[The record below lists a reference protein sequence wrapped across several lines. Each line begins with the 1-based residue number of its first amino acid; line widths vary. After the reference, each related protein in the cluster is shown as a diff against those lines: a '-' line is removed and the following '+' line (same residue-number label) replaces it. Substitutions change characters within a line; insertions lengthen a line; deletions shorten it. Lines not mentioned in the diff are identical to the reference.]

1 MIKFLKRKKILFL
14 FVLFSVFT
22 IGFSSWNLVSTN
34 GNIKSNVNIESGNI
48 DDGTSGARIENLKCD
63 SQLFFDVNDDGS
75 NKDELYIFATGRISN
90 LLEFKNLIID
100 FEIIG
105 NDANGNLFSDNYK
118 ELLNLGYLSPISFN
132 DLTPSSEILHL
143 ESGFDALDLDNE
155 GTYWYYLTNQALNND
170 YRDFMILKKVSYGR
184 FFNYMNPIDFFD
196 SDVSNGIKKG
206 SEYTLREKHNILSM
220 FSTITSTT
228 SNKCEYQLSL
238 ISESYDIN
246 RYDVFFDFNG
256 GQSDEINQYY
266 GSFIEGNDFL
276 IPNVSPQKSGF
287 EFKGWS
293 LNGDGVLYQPGETI
307 NITKETFGSKKNV
320 TFLANFGPYDNT
332 LQKYTFKFYESNN
345 STNFFT
351 YTYSENQ
358 SISINGDIFGAR
370 FDNKY
375 FAGWECNNNYYEVGA
390 LVSEIVDENQN
401 VYNMIAVR
409 RNSNITVKISAKEND
424 GISVDYSFSE
434 SFVFPTIDE
443 LISKNSAFD
452 EFQGLAITGYDMVFY
467 NYEYKVGSNI
477 DTSTF
482 YNYDRT
488 LDTLYFTVEFTDN
501 SAFLLFEFNGST
513 SKLSVAKDS
522 EFVFPSASNLPNL
535 GIEENRYNKYEYIE
549 RYSGQKYTA
558 GQSVVISTE
567 QFPQL
572 DVDGGVYFNL
582 NHIVLRD
589 ITVNWINDD
598 KNSLLS
604 SFDSTKT
611 YLLNEEVELDT
622 NKYSFENGY
631 VPDKWEISVVENK
644 KIITIASDSSSFIL
658 SNDNI
663 GVDGTTVNIKLLA
676 KDGGCFTYDS
686 LLIGDDF
693 VEKEAKNFSLGD
705 KVLTFNH
712 ESGEFEF
719 SPIVILN
726 KSDLKEFNILE
737 LIFSNGKT
745 IKIITEHLLLNSTTR
760 QYEKINYDNVSEKIG
775 NFYLF
780 DEIKDGSHYLSICKL
795 IGFNIYK
802 EKTVFYGIATAYNF
816 NHLLNNAFSLTD
828 GIDGLYNYFEL
839 NNYYVYDPIKKA
851 RDISKFG
858 LYDYEDWDL
867 YLSELEFNIFNVKYL
882 KVSVGKKL
890 LTEQKI
896 IFYINKF
903 LR

>member
-1 MIKFLKRKKILFL
+1 M
-14 FVLFSVFT
+14 
-22 IGFSSWNLVSTN
+22 
-34 GNIKSNVNIESGNI
+34 
-48 DDGTSGARIENLKCD
+48 
-63 SQLFFDVNDDGS
+63 
-75 NKDELYIFATGRISN
+75 
-90 LLEFKNLIID
+90 
-100 FEIIG
+100 
-105 NDANGNLFSDNYK
+105 
-118 ELLNLGYLSPISFN
+118 
-132 DLTPSSEILHL
+132 
-143 ESGFDALDLDNE
+143 
-155 GTYWYYLTNQALNND
+155 
-170 YRDFMILKKVSYGR
+170 
-184 FFNYMNPIDFFD
+184 
-196 SDVSNGIKKG
+196 
-206 SEYTLREKHNILSM
+206 
-220 FSTITSTT
+220 
-228 SNKCEYQLSL
+228 
-238 ISESYDIN
+238 
-246 RYDVFFDFNG
+246 
-256 GQSDEINQYY
+256 
-266 GSFIEGNDFL
+266 
-276 IPNVSPQKSGF
+276 
-287 EFKGWS
+287 
-293 LNGDGVLYQPGETI
+293 YQPGETI
-307 NITKETFGSKKNV
+307 NITKDTFGSKKNV

-332 LQKYTFKFYESNN
+332 LKKYTFKFYESNN

-375 FAGWECNNNYYEVGA
+375 FAGWECNNNFYEVGT
-390 LVSEIVDENQN
+390 LVSKIVDENQN
-401 VYNMIAVR
+401 VYNMIAVW
-409 RNSNITVKISAKEND
+409 RNSNITVKISAKENND
-424 GISVDYSFSE
+424 ISVDYSFSE

-443 LISKNSAFD
+443 LISKNSSFE
-452 EFQGLAITGYDMVFY
+452 EFQGLAVTGYDMVFY

-477 DTSTF
+477 DSSTF
-482 YNYDRT
+482 YDYDRT

-501 SAFLLFEFNGST
+501 SAFLLFEFNGLT

-535 GIEENRYNKYEYIE
+535 GIEEDKYNKYEYIE
-549 RYSGQKYTA
+549 RHSGQKYTA
-558 GQSVVISTE
+558 GQSVIISDDV
-567 QFPQL
+567 FPQL
-572 DVDGGVYFNL
+572 DEDGGVYFDL

-604 SFDSTKT
+604 SFPSTET

-622 NKYSFENGY
+622 NKYSFEGGY

-644 KIITIASDSSSFIL
+644 KTITSSSSSFVL

-663 GVDGTTVNIKLLA
+663 GADGTTVNIKLLA
-676 KDGGCFTYDS
+676 KKSEGGCFTYDS

-712 ESGEFEF
+712 ETGEFEF
-719 SPIVILN
+719 CPIVILK

-760 QYEKINYDNVSEKIG
+760 QYEKINYDNASEKIG

-795 IGFNIYK
+795 IDFNIYK
-802 EKTVFYGIATAYNF
+802 EKTIFYGMATAYNF
-816 NHLLNNAFSLTD
+816 NHLLNNAFSITD

-839 NNYYVYDPIKKA
+839 NNYYVYDPIKKS

-867 YLSELEFNIFNVKYL
+867 YLSELEFNVFNVKYL

>member
-1 MIKFLKRKKILFL
+1 M
-14 FVLFSVFT
+14 
-22 IGFSSWNLVSTN
+22 
-34 GNIKSNVNIESGNI
+34 
-48 DDGTSGARIENLKCD
+48 
-63 SQLFFDVNDDGS
+63 
-75 NKDELYIFATGRISN
+75 
-90 LLEFKNLIID
+90 
-100 FEIIG
+100 
-105 NDANGNLFSDNYK
+105 
-118 ELLNLGYLSPISFN
+118 
-132 DLTPSSEILHL
+132 
-143 ESGFDALDLDNE
+143 
-155 GTYWYYLTNQALNND
+155 
-170 YRDFMILKKVSYGR
+170 
-184 FFNYMNPIDFFD
+184 
-196 SDVSNGIKKG
+196 
-206 SEYTLREKHNILSM
+206 
-220 FSTITSTT
+220 
-228 SNKCEYQLSL
+228 
-238 ISESYDIN
+238 
-246 RYDVFFDFNG
+246 
-256 GQSDEINQYY
+256 
-266 GSFIEGNDFL
+266 
-276 IPNVSPQKSGF
+276 
-287 EFKGWS
+287 
-293 LNGDGVLYQPGETI
+293 
-307 NITKETFGSKKNV
+307 
-320 TFLANFGPYDNT
+320 
-332 LQKYTFKFYESNN
+332 
-345 STNFFT
+345 
-351 YTYSENQ
+351 
-358 SISINGDIFGAR
+358 
-370 FDNKY
+370 
-375 FAGWECNNNYYEVGA
+375 
-390 LVSEIVDENQN
+390 
-401 VYNMIAVR
+401 
-409 RNSNITVKISAKEND
+409 
-424 GISVDYSFSE
+424 
-434 SFVFPTIDE
+434 
-443 LISKNSAFD
+443 
-452 EFQGLAITGYDMVFY
+452 
-467 NYEYKVGSNI
+467 
-477 DTSTF
+477 
-482 YNYDRT
+482 
-488 LDTLYFTVEFTDN
+488 
-501 SAFLLFEFNGST
+501 LFEFNGST

-903 LR
+903 LRWFLLNTSNGW